1 MVPVCSPLRILLP
14 QQLNTNP
21 LFCVNGA
28 LLYEN
33 VEVNLKCFDNFSDG
47 DEWAADAFVS
57 KPKHVDTAEDALK
70 AQEKEP
76 TNQSMALSTVRT
88 EPAEALPHHCE

>member
-1 MVPVCSPLRILLP
+1 MG
-14 QQLNTNP
+14 
-21 LFCVNGA
+21 LFCTKMWKWIS
-28 LLYEN
+28 
-33 VEVNLKCFDNFSDG
+33 KCFDNFSDG

-57 KPKHVDTAEDALK
+57 KRKHVDTAEDALK

-88 EPAEALPHHCE
+88 EPTEALPHHCE